1 MERVLS
7 GMRPTGL
14 LHLGNY
20 LGALKN
26 WVDLQDEGYECF
38 YFIADWHA
46 LTTEYADP
54 SQVAYYCRETA
65 IDWLAAGL
73 DPDRSVLFL
82 QSQVL
87 EHAELHILLSMITP
101 VSWLERNPTYK
112 EIRQELKDR
121 DLATYGFLGYPV
133 LQAADILIYKA
144 HYVPVGVDQL
154 PHLELTREIA
164 RRFNYLYGNL
174 FPEPKPKLTETPKV
188 PGVDGRKMSKSYEN
202 AIYLSDSPQVIWDKI
217 RPMVTD
223 TQRKRRTDPGDPE
236 RCPVFDLHR
245 AFTPPQEREEV
256 VEKCKTAGFGCI
268 DCKKILYEHLI
279 GVMGPMYEKRK
290 ELEAQPSLVDEVVLE
305 GSQRAREAARRTL
318 EEVRGAVKLWRPS
331 TEGGAE

>member
-7 GMRPTGL
+7 GMRPTGQ

-20 LGALKN
+20 LGALRN
-26 WVDLQDEGYECF
+26 WVALQDEGYQCF

-54 SQVAYYCRETA
+54 SQVAGYSYEVA
-65 IDWLAAGL
+65 LDWLAAGL
-73 DPDRSVLFL
+73 DPERSVLFL
-82 QSQVL
+82 QSKLL
-87 EHAELHILLSMITP
+87 EHAELHVLLSMIAP

-164 RRFNYLYGNL
+164 RRFNYLYGDL
-174 FPEPKPKLTETPKV
+174 FPEPKPKLTEIPKV
-188 PGVDGRKMSKSYEN
+188 PGVDGRKMSKSYDN
-202 AIYLSDSPQVIWDKI
+202 AIYLADSPQEVWEKI

-223 TQRKRRTDPGDPE
+223 VQRMRRTDPGDPE
-236 RCPVFDLHR
+236 KCPVFDLHR
-245 AFTPPQEREEV
+245 AFTPQGDREEV
-256 VEKCKTAGFGCI
+256 IEGCKTAAIGCI
-268 DCKKILYEHLI
+268 DCKKVLYGHLMEIL
-279 GVMGPMYEKRK
+279 GPIHERRKR
-290 ELEAQPSLVDEVVLE
+290 LEVQPQKVRDIIFE
-305 GSQRAREAARRTL
+305 GSSKARDEASRTM
-318 EEVRGAVKLWRPS
+318 EDVRKAVKLWS
-331 TEGGAE
+331 L

>member
-20 LGALKN
+20 LGALRN
-26 WVDLQDEGYECF
+26 WVELQEEGYRCF

-54 SQVAYYCRETA
+54 SQVAHYCREVA

-73 DPDRSVLFL
+73 DPEKSVLFL

-87 EHAELHILLSMITP
+87 EHAELHIFLSMITP

-133 LQAADILIYKA
+133 LQASDILIYKA

-164 RRFNYLYGNL
+164 RRFNYLYGPL
-174 FPEPKPKLTETPKV
+174 FPEPKPKLTQTPKV
-188 PGVDGRKMSKSYEN
+188 PGVDGRKMSKSYDN
-202 AIYLSDSPQVIWDKI
+202 AIYLGDSPEVVWEKL

-236 RCPVFDLHR
+236 KCPVFDLHR
-245 AFTPPQEREEV
+245 AFTPSEVREEV
-256 VEKCKTAGFGCI
+256 VENCKKAGFGCI
-268 DCKKILYEHLI
+268 DCKRILYGHLMD
-279 GVMGPMYEKRK
+279 VMGPIYEKRR
-290 ELEAQPSLVDEVVLE
+290 ELAARPSLVDEVILD
-305 GSQRAREAARRTL
+305 GSRRARETARETMVEARTA
-318 EEVRGAVKLWRPS
+318 VRLWCPLA
-331 TEGGAE
+331 EGGAE

>member
-1 MERVLS
+1 MERILS
-7 GMRPTGL
+7 GMRPTGQ

-20 LGALKN
+20 LGALKS
-26 WVDLQDEGYECF
+26 WVDLQEEGYHCF

-54 SQVAYYCRETA
+54 SQVAEYSMEIA
-65 IDWLAAGL
+65 LDWMAAGL
-73 DPDRSVLFL
+73 DPERSVLFL
-82 QSQVL
+82 QSKVL

-112 EIRQELKDR
+112 EIRQELKDK

-164 RRFNYLYGNL
+164 RRFNHLYGPV
-174 FPEPKPKLTETPKV
+174 FPEPKPKLTESPKV
-188 PGVDGRKMSKSYEN
+188 PGVDGRKMSKSYNN
-202 AIYLSDSPQVIWDKI
+202 AIYLSDSPEEVWEKI

-223 TQRKRRTDPGDPE
+223 TRRMRKTDPGEPE
-236 RCPVFDLHR
+236 DCPVFDLHK
-245 AFTPPQEREEV
+245 ALTPQDEREEIIQG
-256 VEKCKTAGFGCI
+256 CRRASIGCI
-268 DCKKILYEHLI
+268 ECKRILYRHLMEQLDPI
-279 GVMGPMYEKRK
+279 HERRGKFKAHPERIM
-290 ELEAQPSLVDEVVLE
+290 EVIIE
-305 GSQRAREAARRTL
+305 GSKRAKAEASVTM
-318 EEVRGAVKLWRPS
+318 EEVRRAVKLWHP
-331 TEGGAE
+331 

>member
-7 GMRPTGL
+7 GMRPTGR

-20 LGALKN
+20 LGALRN
-26 WVDLQDEGYECF
+26 WVALQDEGYQCF

-54 SQVAYYCRETA
+54 SRVAEYSYEVA
-65 IDWLAAGL
+65 LDWLAAGL
-73 DPDRSVLFL
+73 DPERSVLFL
-82 QSQVL
+82 QSKIS
-87 EHAELHILLSMITP
+87 EHAELHVLLSMITP

-112 EIRQELKDR
+112 EIRQELKDK

-164 RRFNYLYGNL
+164 RRFNYLYGPL

-188 PGVDGRKMSKSYEN
+188 PGVDGRKMSKSYNN
-202 AIYLSDSPQVIWDKI
+202 AIYLADSPQEVWEKI

-223 TQRKRRTDPGDPE
+223 VQRMRRTDPGDPE
-236 RCPVFDLHR
+236 KCPVFDLHL
-245 AFTPPQEREEV
+245 AFTPQEDKEEIIQG
-256 VEKCKTAGFGCI
+256 CKTAGIGCI
-268 DCKKILYEHLI
+268 DCKKVLYSYLMETL
-279 GVMGPMYEKRK
+279 GPIHERRK
-290 ELEAQPSLVDEVVLE
+290 EMEDQPQKVKEIILE
-305 GSQRAREAARRTL
+305 GSRRAKGEASSTMEDVRR
-318 EEVRGAVKLWRPS
+318 AVKLWS
-331 TEGGAE
+331 L

>member
-7 GMRPTGL
+7 GMRPTGR

-20 LGALKN
+20 LGALRN
-26 WVDLQDEGYECF
+26 WVALQDKGYQCF

-54 SQVAYYCRETA
+54 TRVAEYSYEVA
-65 IDWLAAGL
+65 LDWLAAGL
-73 DPDRSVLFL
+73 DPERSVLFL
-82 QSQVL
+82 QSKLL
-87 EHAELHILLSMITP
+87 EHAELHVLLSMITP

-164 RRFNYLYGNL
+164 RRFNYLYGDL
-174 FPEPKPKLTETPKV
+174 FPEPKPKLTEIPRV
-188 PGVDGRKMSKSYEN
+188 PGVDGRKMSKSYDN
-202 AIYLSDSPQVIWDKI
+202 AIYLADSPQEVWEKI

-223 TQRKRRTDPGDPE
+223 VQRMRRTDPGDPE
-236 RCPVFDLHR
+236 KCPVFDLHR
-245 AFTPPQEREEV
+245 AFTPQEDREEIIQG
-256 VEKCKTAGFGCI
+256 CKTAGIGCI
-268 DCKKILYEHLI
+268 DCKRVLYGHLMETLGPIHERRKGLEVQPQKVRNIILD
-279 GVMGPMYEKRK
+279 GSRK
-290 ELEAQPSLVDEVVLE
+290 ARDEAS
-305 GSQRAREAARRTL
+305 RTM
-318 EEVRGAVKLWRPS
+318 EYVRKAIKLWPL
-331 TEGGAE
+331 

>member
-1 MERVLS
+1 MRRVLS
-7 GMRPTGL
+7 GMRPTGV

-26 WVDLQDEGYECF
+26 WVDLQEEGYECF

-54 SQVAYYCRETA
+54 SEVAYYCREMA

-73 DPDRSVLFL
+73 DPERSVLFL
-82 QSQVL
+82 QSLVL
-87 EHAELHILLSMITP
+87 EHAELNILLSMITP

-112 EIRQELKDR
+112 EIRQELKDK

-174 FPEPKPKLTETPKV
+174 FPEPKPKLTESPKV

-202 AIYLSDSPQVIWDKI
+202 AIYLSDSPRVIWDKI

-236 RCPVFDLHR
+236 KCPVFDLHR
-245 AFTPPQEREEV
+245 AFTPESKREELV
-256 VEKCKTAGFGCI
+256 QGCKTAAFGCI
-268 DCKKILYEHLI
+268 DCKKALYDHLMEVLEPI
-279 GVMGPMYEKRK
+279 HQGRQK
-290 ELEAQPSLVDEVVLE
+290 LEARPSLVDEIILE
-305 GSQRAREAARRTL
+305 GSRRAREAARHTM
-318 EEVRGAVKLWRPS
+318 EEVRRALKLWTLS
-331 TEGGAE
+331 AEG